1 MTYNHI
7 PLETIDHLLIG
18 FRRRLHLLTERV
30 FKQFCPNIHVSSN
43 KVLDQI
49 PFYVRRLEH

>member
-18 FRRRLHLLTERV
+18 FGRRLHLLTERV

-49 PFYVRRLEH
+49 PVYVRRLEH